1 MPDQEDSPGDSGHLN
16 DDSEFLIRRA
26 QAGSREALGELI
38 DQCRA
43 YLLLVANS
51 ELDRQ
56 LHAKVAPSDVVQET
70 LLRAHEH
77 FEQFHGS
84 SEKEFLAWV
93 RRILLNQVVNVR
105 RDLRRAK
112 RDVNR
117 EQPMTGNS
125 QVSVPA
131 IDPATGEPT
140 PSRQISA
147 KEDSLE
153 LSEAIERLPE
163 DYKTAVLLR
172 YQQDLSFAEMGK
184 ELDRSED
191 AARKLWYRAVERL
204 QREMN
209 GTDGTP

>member
-1 MPDQEDSPGDSGHLN
+1 MADPSNSRHNSDSRHEA
-16 DDSEFLIRRA
+16 SENLIRQA
-26 QAGSREALGELI
+26 QEGSREALGELI
-38 DQCRA
+38 GQCRA

-56 LHAKVAPSDVVQET
+56 LQAKVAPSDVVQET

-77 FEQFHGS
+77 FAQFQGS

-93 RRILLNQVVNVR
+93 RRILLNQVVNVG

-117 EQPMTGNS
+117 EQPIAGNS
-125 QVSVPA
+125 RVSIPA
-131 IDPATGEPT
+131 IDPATGDPT
-140 PSRQISA
+140 PSRQVSA
-147 KEDSLE
+147 QEDSRE
-153 LSEAIERLPE
+153 LSAAIERLPE
-163 DYKTAVLLR
+163 DYRLAVLLR

-184 ELDRSED
+184 ILDRSED

-204 QREMN
+204 QREMDA
-209 GTDGTP
+209 TDGTR